1 MGQAKNRG
9 SFEQRMSQAKAE
21 REALAERL
29 GLEKRTL
36 KEIKAD
42 LGVPDDAQ
50 FHGYAVHDPVRDE
63 FLSSYSD
70 ARDAVT
76 RQWVARPEGAKCFD
90 DFRTQGAVFCQLFLH
105 LRELLCTGQFVIQQQ
120 IGHFFKGTCGSQV
133 GNGIAA
139 IE

>member
-70 ARDAVT
+70 ALDAVT

-90 DFRTQGAVFCQLFLH
+90 DFVAAYKLTRADRGEIVVGVFETDTQFLVAEV
-105 LRELLCTGQFVIQQQ
+105 LGE
-120 IGHFFKGTCGSQV
+120 
-133 GNGIAA
+133 
-139 IE
+139 